1 MPARRAELEAVRRG
15 RRRRAARRSGSRRS
29 GPRVCVSRCHIR
41 IGSVAGTVTGLFW
54 LPPAH
59 TRASANAGRKRATGS
74 LSSNAP
80 SSHSIIAATDVI
92 GLVIE

>member
-1 MPARRAELEAVRRG
+1 M
-15 RRRRAARRSGSRRS
+15 
-29 GPRVCVSRCHIR
+29 CVSRCQR
-41 IGSVAGTVTGLFW
+41 RTGSAAGTVIGFCCE
-54 LPPAH
+54 PPDQ
-59 TRASANAGRKRATGS
+59 TRASANAGMKRATSS

>member
-1 MPARRAELEAVRRG
+1 MRT
-15 RRRRAARRSGSRRS
+15 
-29 GPRVCVSRCHIR
+29 
-41 IGSVAGTVTGLFW
+41 GSVAGTVSGLFW

-59 TRASANAGRKRATGS
+59 TRASANAGMKRETGS

-80 SSHSIIAATDVI
+80 SSHSIIAATEVI

>member
-1 MPARRAELEAVRRG
+1 MPHADGLAAGTVIGLLL
-15 RRRRAARRSGSRRS
+15 RAAR
-29 GPRVCVSRCHIR
+29 
-41 IGSVAGTVTGLFW
+41 
-54 LPPAH
+54 H
-59 TRASANAGRKRATGS
+59 TRASAKAGMKRATGS